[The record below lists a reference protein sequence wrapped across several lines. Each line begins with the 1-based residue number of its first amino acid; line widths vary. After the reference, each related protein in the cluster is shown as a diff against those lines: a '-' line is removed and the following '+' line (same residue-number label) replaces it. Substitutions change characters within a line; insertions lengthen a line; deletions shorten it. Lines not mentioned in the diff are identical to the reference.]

1 MNRVINSVGM
11 VLFAIIITT
20 TAAASIVLKTGLS
33 MWAMPMLFV
42 KGITECYTVQLV
54 LVAKFKKYAENA
66 RVPCSIKIV
75 D

>member
-1 MNRVINSVGM
+1 
-11 VLFAIIITT
+11 
-20 TAAASIVLKTGLS
+20 
-33 MWAMPMLFV
+33 
-42 KGITECYTVQLV
+42 VQLV